1 VKLCYEGKFWGNK
14 GKPPFTLKE
23 QIELLSLTK
32 NARTLISNLENKDSI
47 LIIGHFPSCSKS
59 LFQSEAK
66 CEYFILMQ
74 INLIFIRTV
83 LQLAPF

>member
-1 VKLCYEGKFWGNK
+1 MGNK

-23 QIELLSLTK
+23 QVELLRLTK
-32 NARTLISNLENKDSI
+32 NAKTLISNLEKKDSI
-47 LIIGHFPSCSKS
+47 LIIGHFPSCSKP
-59 LFQSEAK
+59 LFQSVAK
-66 CEYFILMQ
+66 WEYFILMQ